1 MTRNRKIALGVFL
14 VVAVGALAAG
24 LVVQSKWQKPL
35 GESLDLPTFTP
46 SRVPSTSTP
55 APIEPGAPTATEAPT
70 PSPTPAPLCGGP
82 ATLTIIAVG
91 SDNRST
97 GYLYGLADVVR
108 IARVDF
114 VNARVTVVDLPRDI
128 WVEIPGISDHYN
140 ITHGKLNQSYLYG
153 NPGMGYYDGPGQG
166 PGLLA
171 RTIYENFGV
180 RADNYIAV
188 DMQTFVKF
196 VDALG
201 GIDIY
206 LPEDVDG
213 RPIDDKTENMG
224 YFYAGQQHLTG
235 KLALRL
241 ARIRKKYNNFKRAS
255 NQDLILCAIKEK
267 ALSPD
272 VLPRVPQIIAAFK
285 DSIQTD
291 LSLEQLSQL
300 ACLAPKV
307 QRQDLIMANMGEE
320 LFIPGWQYSEA
331 LQDNTYVLNAKPEV
345 RDILAQF
352 MLGTW
357 PTPSP
362 DDEDMCPEPSA
373 FAIPTASTASPVA
386 TRTP

>member
-1 MTRNRKIALGVFL
+1 MSRNRKIILGVFL
-14 VVAVGALAAG
+14 AVAAGILVAG
-24 LVVQSKWQKPL
+24 LVVANKWQKPL

-46 SRVPSTSTP
+46 SRVLLTRTP
-55 APIEPGAPTATEAPT
+55 APAKPGESTPVEAAA

-82 ATLTIIAVG
+82 ATLTIIAIG

-108 IARVDF
+108 VARVDF

-128 WVEIPGISDHYN
+128 WVEIPGISDHYG
-140 ITHGKLNQSYLYG
+140 ITHGKLNQAYLYG
-153 NPGMGYYDGPGQG
+153 NPGMGYYDGPSQG

-171 RTIYENFGV
+171 RTVYENFGV
-180 RADNYIAV
+180 RADNYVAI

-213 RPIDDKTENMG
+213 KPIDAKTENMG
-224 YFYAGQQHLTG
+224 YFYAGQQHLSGAQT
-235 KLALRL
+235 LRL

-255 NQDLILCAIKEK
+255 NQDLILCAMKDK

-272 VLPRVPQIIAAFK
+272 VLPRVPQILAAFK

-307 QRQDLIMANMGEE
+307 DRQDLIMANLGEE

-331 LQDNTYVLNAKPEV
+331 LKDNTYVLNAKPEV
-345 RDILAQF
+345 RELLDQF
-352 MLGTW
+352 MAGTW

-373 FAIPTASTASPVA
+373 FSA
-386 TRTP
+386 TPAATNTP